1 MKITYNG
8 KEHEAYALVMKRENA
23 LEILNGTKR
32 VEIRAF
38 TEFYDRMFLDMDIVA
53 KNERD
58 PEHFESPMKKTYCAH
73 FYTMNKKAPW
83 FLDVSIDN
91 IGIAS
96 MIEEDIKW
104 LNETYDFHDFD
115 NEWQQ
120 FVGKPDDEIPYFYY
134 LGIEKILQHEGL

>member
-58 PEHFESPMKKTYCAH
+58 PEHFE
-73 FYTMNKKAPW
+73 
-83 FLDVSIDN
+83 
-91 IGIAS
+91 
-96 MIEEDIKW
+96 
-104 LNETYDFHDFD
+104 
-115 NEWQQ
+115 
-120 FVGKPDDEIPYFYY
+120 
-134 LGIEKILQHEGL
+134 

>member
-1 MKITYNG
+1 
-8 KEHEAYALVMKRENA
+8 
-23 LEILNGTKR
+23 
-32 VEIRAF
+32 
-38 TEFYDRMFLDMDIVA
+38 
-53 KNERD
+53 
-58 PEHFESPMKKTYCAH
+58 
-73 FYTMNKKAPW
+73 MNKKSPW
-83 FLDVSIDN
+83 YLDVSIDN

-134 LGIEKILQHEGL
+134 LGIEKVLQHEGL

>member
-1 MKITYNG
+1 MKITYDG

-38 TEFYDRMFLDMDIVA
+38 TEFYDRMFLDRDIIA

-58 PEHFESPMKKTYCAH
+58 PEHFESPMKKTYCVH
-73 FYTMNKKAPW
+73 FHTMNKKAPW
-83 FLDVSIDN
+83 YLDVSIDN

-120 FVGKPDDEIPYFYY
+120 FVGKPDDEIPSFYY
-134 LGIEKILQHEGL
+134 LGIEKVLQHEGL